1 MQKLFGKV
9 KPGIRGGKAGGVGE
23 ENHKACKTQNKIYD
37 QHGPARL
44 GPAFLQPVE
53 CQHIRKNEEGHR
65 GEIVVNICAAWDKNP
80 WEILCQK
87 RQQHESRID
96 GPGTARQMERP
107 GQVIA
112 KITMAADK
120 DDEDTDNAGEP
131 GPPDGGIAEGENG
144 KTLSGVGIVGHG
156 IIHGAIDDWPFIPWR
171 IEGMIHPQP
180 GRGMII
186 QHPLLTVENRLK
198 VVSDMRKMPVGK
210 IRKIADQV
218 DSGRHCDKEKNA
230 PQGNLEKPLDYIC
243 FRILLILPHPDP
255 VYPVSKV

>member
-37 QHGPARL
+37 QHSPACL

-96 GPGTARQMERP
+96 GPGAARQMERP

-171 IEGMIHPQP
+171 IEGMIHAKARCAVITQHAFLCFPYQFQI
-180 GRGMII
+180 GAERARVLIGEIWDIKII
-186 QHPLLTVENRLK
+186 IIVY
-198 VVSDMRKMPVGK
+198 
-210 IRKIADQV
+210 
-218 DSGRHCDKEKNA
+218 KN
-230 PQGNLEKPLDYIC
+230 IT
-243 FRILLILPHPDP
+243 LLIMFQILI
-255 VYPVSKV
+255 KK